1 MATYFLDTSALVK
14 RYVAE
19 TGSTWIC
26 ELTEPTKGNEIVVAR
41 LCGPEAI
48 SAFVRKSPPVPNLS
62 VVLADFRFDFKKQYH
77 RAALTNAVIATA
89 MRLAEIY
96 RLRGYDA
103 VQLATAIELHKKYS
117 AAGLPPP
124 VLVSA
129 DTALNAAA
137 ALESLVVDDP
147 NSHP

>member
-19 TGSTWIC
+19 IGSTWVC
-26 ELTEPTKGNEIVVAR
+26 ELTDPSKGNEIVVAK

-48 SAFVRKSPPVPNLS
+48 SAFVRKSPTVPNLS
-62 VVLADFRFDFKKQYH
+62 VLLAAFRFDFKKQYQ

-89 MRLAEIY
+89 MRLAESH

-103 VQLATAIELHKKYS
+103 VQLATALELHKARA
-117 AAGLPPP
+117 AAGLPPAI
-124 VLVSA
+124 LVSA
-129 DTALNAAA
+129 DDELNAAA
-137 ALESLVVDDP
+137 IKESLVVEDP

>member
-19 TGSTWIC
+19 TGSTWVC
-26 ELTEPTKGNEIVVAR
+26 ELTDPSNGNEIVVAK

-62 VVLADFRFDFKKQYH
+62 DLLADFRFDFKKQYQ

-89 MRLAEIY
+89 MRLAETY

-103 VQLATAIELHKKYS
+103 VQLATAVELHKS
-117 AAGLPPP
+117 RVAARLPPA
-124 VLVSA
+124 VFVSA
-129 DTALNAAA
+129 DNGLNAAA
-137 ALESLVVDDP
+137 RKESLAVDDP
-147 NSHP
+147 NAHP